1 LERRGS
7 DAAEQTLA
15 IGGLGSESGRFRA
28 RIPCTSASGS
38 NESRHEFYD
47 SYPQALRLIRA
58 IQLKGKAMQSI
69 PVGATGAFSLVV
81 TPDHLASRFKDVTL
95 PPVLATPV
103 MIMVMENAALNAIK
117 PYLDAGES
125 ALGTRVE
132 VRHLAATPAGR
143 RVTGEAK
150 VTNVD
155 GRRIEFS
162 IRAIDGNEEIGSG
175 THERVVIQLSRL
187 SERMKAK
194 FG

>member
-1 LERRGS
+1 M
-7 DAAEQTLA
+7 
-15 IGGLGSESGRFRA
+15 
-28 RIPCTSASGS
+28 
-38 NESRHEFYD
+38 
-47 SYPQALRLIRA
+47 QA
-58 IQLKGKAMQSI
+58 I
-69 PVGATGAFSLVV
+69 PVGTTGSFSLVV
-81 TPDHLASRFKDVTL
+81 LPEHLASRFKDVTL

-125 ALGTRVE
+125 ALGTRVD

-143 RVTGEAK
+143 RVEGEAK

-162 IRAIDGNEEIGSG
+162 IRATDGSEEIGVG
-175 THERVVIQLSRL
+175 THERVVIELSRL
-187 SERMKAK
+187 SERLKAK

>member
-1 LERRGS
+1 
-7 DAAEQTLA
+7 
-15 IGGLGSESGRFRA
+15 
-28 RIPCTSASGS
+28 
-38 NESRHEFYD
+38 
-47 SYPQALRLIRA
+47 
-58 IQLKGKAMQSI
+58 MQSI
-69 PVGATGAFSLVV
+69 PDGAKGSFSLVV
-81 TPDHLASRFKDVTL
+81 TPDHLANRFKDATL

-143 RVTGEAK
+143 RVTGEAE
-150 VTNVD
+150 VTKVD
-155 GRRIEFS
+155 GRRIEFK
-162 IRAIDGNEEIGSG
+162 IRATDGTEEIGVG
-175 THERVVIQLSRL
+175 THERMLIDLEKF

>member
-1 LERRGS
+1 
-7 DAAEQTLA
+7 
-15 IGGLGSESGRFRA
+15 
-28 RIPCTSASGS
+28 
-38 NESRHEFYD
+38 
-47 SYPQALRLIRA
+47 
-58 IQLKGKAMQSI
+58 MQSI
-69 PVGATGAFSLVV
+69 PVGSTGSFSLVV
-81 TPDHLASRFKDVTL
+81 MPDHLASRFKDVTL

-125 ALGTRVE
+125 ALGTRVD

-162 IRAIDGNEEIGSG
+162 IRATDGNEEIGVG
-175 THERVVIQLSRL
+175 THERVVVNLSKL